1 MLQFRNINATPD
13 DPVAMWGTE
22 GMLIALERGTLRHWR
37 LMSESAEDAHSIIA
51 EELEEALAL
60 CSRAAAVI
68 WVRERVRLL
77 RATDEERVA
86 HRLRLLI
93 LQSGLTQTDFAK
105 RIGTSH
111 SRLSTYLSAKVSPN
125 ATVLIRAE
133 DVVRAGLHDSTTM

>member
-22 GMLIALERGTLRHWR
+22 GILIALERGTLRHWR
-37 LMSESAEDAHSIIA
+37 KVAEVAVDARSVVSEQ
-51 EELEEALAL
+51 LEEALVL
-60 CSRAAAVI
+60 CSRPAAVI

-93 LQSGLTQTDFAK
+93 LQSGLTQTEFAR

-133 DVVRAGLHDSTTM
+133 DVVRAQ